1 MIGMTIGLVIYLA
14 VGRYIAGL
22 VDTED
27 ILFDT
32 LVMLYW
38 PLVVI
43 LAIFVFMFWG

>member
-1 MIGMTIGLVIYLA
+1 MIETVIVLVIYLA

-27 ILFDT
+27 ILLDT
-32 LVMLYW
+32 LVMLCW